1 MKSRLFGSKARGAV
15 ALVLV
20 AGAVPMISACG
31 SSASGQGGSRGS
43 GGSSKHVLIGTID
56 GTTGAYGAT
65 GININQGVAVAVDY
79 LNSHGGI
86 LGRKVTYT
94 NLNDNASATL
104 AAQEF
109 QRLVSAGAVVI
120 NGSSDTGPAT
130 AAEAQRAQIPDVGIV
145 DDGGP
150 TIYSHGPSG
159 PPNPWAYEFSI
170 NNYAMGEIFAKYA
183 LAHCPGGKLALLHD
197 STSYGVGASQAESA
211 VYAAA
216 HRQLSVDDQITE
228 NWSSGATVG
237 LTSEINKVKSSGAQ
251 CVDVW
256 LTPQDSAA
264 FLKEASSLGNHFTI
278 LGNDEYY
285 ATNTFGQL
293 AGKLADGVIS
303 AEQTTALHPN
313 KMTKLF
319 TNLFDAKYHPS
330 KGYNTTYAQAT
341 FDALL
346 MVAQVINQAKST
358 SPSDI
363 QAGLDKTKNF
373 LGATGN
379 LSFSKQQHE
388 SITAAQMSLI
398 KYDAATNKWVP
409 LNG

>member
-1 MKSRLFGSKARGAV
+1 MKLRGFAVKARMATAV
-15 ALVLV
+15 VVAFGVAALA
-20 AGAVPMISACG
+20 AGPA
-31 SSASGQGGSRGS
+31 SASGGSI
-43 GGSSKHVLIGTID
+43 LIGTID

-65 GININQGVAVAVDY
+65 GVNINQGVEVAVAY
-79 LNSHGGI
+79 LNAHGGI
-86 LGRKVTYT
+86 LGRKVTYQ

-109 QRLVSAGAVVI
+109 QRLVSEHAVVI

-130 AAEAQRAQIPDVGIV
+130 AAEAEREHIPDVGIV

-150 TIYSHGPSG
+150 TIYAHGPNG
-159 PPNPWAYEFSI
+159 QPNPWAFEYSI
-170 NNYAMGEIFAKYA
+170 NNYAMGQIFAKYA
-183 LAHCPGGKLALLHD
+183 LKNCPGGKLALLHD
-197 STSYGVGASQAESA
+197 STSYGVGASQAETA

-216 HRQLSVDDQITE
+216 HKRLSVNDQITE

-237 LTSEINKVKSSGAQ
+237 LTSEINKVKSSGAK

-264 FLKEASSLGNHFTI
+264 FLKQSQSLGDKFTI

-293 AGKLADGVIS
+293 AGSLANGAIS

-313 KMTKLF
+313 KTTKLF
-319 TNLFDAKYHPS
+319 TQLFNAKFHPK

-346 MVAQVINQAKST
+346 MVAKVINKAHST
-358 SPSDI
+358 SPTAI
-363 QAGLDKTKNF
+363 QKGLENTKSF

-379 LSFSKQQHE
+379 LSFSRQQHQ
-388 SITAAQMSLI
+388 SITAAQMTLI
-398 KYDAATNKWVP
+398 KYDSATKSWKE
-409 LNG
+409 LK